1 MRTMPFNMF
10 PEHEIS
16 EVGRACAQ
24 SQHRR
29 EDFLIK
35 RDGDDVVI
43 WYTGSGKG
51 RRYKAFD
58 GAASW
63 MTRFEDD
70 LSAQYFRM
78 GEADAPASLKRQ
90 PGRLLS

>member
-1 MRTMPFNMF
+1 MAFNMF

-24 SQHRR
+24 YQHRQA
-29 EDFLIK
+29 DFLIK
-35 RDGDDVVI
+35 REGDDVVI
-43 WYTGSGKG
+43 WYTRSAKG

-58 GAASW
+58 GAGW
-63 MTRFEDD
+63 TTRFEDD

-78 GEADAPASLKRQ
+78 GEANH
-90 PGRLLS
+90 PGEIACIRS